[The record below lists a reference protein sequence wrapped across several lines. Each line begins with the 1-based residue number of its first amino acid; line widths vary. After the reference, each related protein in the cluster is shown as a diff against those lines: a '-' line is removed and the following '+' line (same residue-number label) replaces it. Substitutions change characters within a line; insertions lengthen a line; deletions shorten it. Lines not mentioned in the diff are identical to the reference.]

1 MVSLSPTRQ
10 RQAPCPCGSRRSLAT
25 CCLPWEEAFQHLVS
39 RLVTFAA
46 SPRIRRR
53 EGPAAAVFWNIQRPF
68 QPGKGQTAAENLRF
82 LEWFL
87 LDQPTRRGGG
97 PLLGQFADAAVGLS
111 QREEDLLFALLLSP
125 VRAYEVT
132 ETLGPRGVQVKD
144 LLSGTERALGP
155 LGLAELPIRSDVV
168 ICRLV
173 PLGRLTR
180 PGVGLLR
187 LPAAGRE
194 ELLAYLRTSYRVARP
209 ARHVSLEDFLD
220 GATHLYHHFF
230 LLRGRDLGGR
240 ARETARHAAFAPG
253 QAVYKGTGDSRIRA
267 GLDRQSELVRD
278 IETTG
283 EVRYAWIDLDRAVTR
298 ATVLLRSGEVQVS
311 ADTRESLADARRFME
326 ACLRGLIE
334 PIGEEGDESPSPP
347 ASEAPRSRSGQ
358 PGGAF
363 FARILER
370 WPDTPLPLLDDR
382 TPREACRTHTG
393 RQQVAGLILG
403 LERDFARLKRLGR
416 AWADVT
422 PLREQLNLPS
432 GPDRDRVT
440 PRRSRI

>member
-1 MVSLSPTRQ
+1 M
-10 RQAPCPCGSRRSLAT
+10 G
-25 CCLPWEEAFQHLVS
+25 E
-39 RLVTFAA
+39 
-46 SPRIRRR
+46 
-53 EGPAAAVFWNIQRPF
+53 
-68 QPGKGQTAAENLRF
+68 
-82 LEWFL
+82 
-87 LDQPTRRGGG
+87 
-97 PLLGQFADAAVGLS
+97 FADAAAGLS
-111 QREEDLLFALLLSP
+111 QREEDLLFALLLQP

-144 LLSGTERALGP
+144 LLTGTERALGP

-180 PGVGLLR
+180 SGPGLLR

-194 ELLAYLRTSYRVARP
+194 ELLAYLRTAYRMARP

-220 GATHLYHHFF
+220 GAAHLYHHFF
-230 LLRGRDLGGR
+230 LFRGQGLGGR
-240 ARETARHAAFAPG
+240 ACETVPRAAFAPG
-253 QAVYKGTGDSRIRA
+253 RVVYKGPDGSRIRA
-267 GLDRQSELVRD
+267 GLDRQPELVRD
-278 IETTG
+278 IETAD
-283 EVRYAWIDLDRAVTR
+283 EVCYAWIDPGRGITRGAVL
-298 ATVLLRSGEVQVS
+298 VRSGQVQVS
-311 ADTRESLADARRFME
+311 ADTREDLADARRFVE

-334 PIGEEGDESPSPP
+334 PIGQHAEKTGAP
-347 ASEAPRSRSGQ
+347 AARDSSRSG
-358 PGGAF
+358 PGAPGEAF

-370 WPDTPLPLLDDR
+370 WPDTPSPLLDER
-382 TPREACRTHTG
+382 TPREACRTRAG
-393 RQQVAGLILG
+393 RQQVVALILG

-432 GPDRDRVT
+432 EPDRDRVT